1 MTDPILDQM
10 TTKIAALE
18 VQLREDTAKLAAMH
32 ADLHA
37 SMTRLDAELAAAI
50 AAIEQRKTEARLGP
64 CYEHNGNCELC
75 NKSGPVWMCEE
86 AETLNQILLCAECRT
101 EAAR

>member
-1 MTDPILDQM
+1 MNDPILDQM

-37 SMTRLDAELAAAI
+37 SMTRLDAELATAI
-50 AAIEQRKTEARLGP
+50 AALDQRKTEDA
-64 CYEHNGNCELC
+64 
-75 NKSGPVWMCEE
+75 
-86 AETLNQILLCAECRT
+86 Q
-101 EAAR
+101 